1 MREATTPTPMP
12 CTAMNGSRSCAGTC
26 VRWLGS
32 VPVSSSGARMMSDG
46 YVTSMATLSGSSP
59 ARRIPRV
66 YPPHSRLALSSSA
79 IPVRGEV
86 PTVPSPMTSRTMPR
100 RIRLRPGH
108 WVAVTRSRNSRAPTS
123 TTDSGVVPATRALT
137 CAADVLAPPA
147 AAIRKNGRPAPA
159 VIIRAACG
167 GTRRS
172 AGRREGSSGSSSVA
186 GIRKRI
192 SATSPGVSGECPM
205 ARMVS
210 ANAAQISTVTA
221 SAAQPSSAPA
231 GRPRPAARG
240 NEGFSWLTLASSGN
254 GWVPPRNGQKLPKP
268 ALTGGVR
275 GRICQNPPMDDRDRR
290 ILAALQ
296 ANGRISNQDLADQ
309 VHLSPSPCLRRVR
322 QLEDSGVIQGYTA
335 LVDEEAYGLTVT
347 AFVRVRL
354 QLHTTASIR
363 AFEDAIARMDAVLDC
378 YVMTGEADYLLRVL
392 VADLKAYEAFVRREL
407 HAVPGIASIDT
418 SFAYGRV
425 KRATVYPQLG

>member
-1 MREATTPTPMP
+1 
-12 CTAMNGSRSCAGTC
+12 
-26 VRWLGS
+26 
-32 VPVSSSGARMMSDG
+32 
-46 YVTSMATLSGSSP
+46 
-59 ARRIPRV
+59 
-66 YPPHSRLALSSSA
+66 
-79 IPVRGEV
+79 
-86 PTVPSPMTSRTMPR
+86 
-100 RIRLRPGH
+100 
-108 WVAVTRSRNSRAPTS
+108 
-123 TTDSGVVPATRALT
+123 
-137 CAADVLAPPA
+137 
-147 AAIRKNGRPAPA
+147 
-159 VIIRAACG
+159 
-167 GTRRS
+167 
-172 AGRREGSSGSSSVA
+172 
-186 GIRKRI
+186 
-192 SATSPGVSGECPM
+192 
-205 ARMVS
+205 
-210 ANAAQISTVTA
+210 
-221 SAAQPSSAPA
+221 
-231 GRPRPAARG
+231 
-240 NEGFSWLTLASSGN
+240 
-254 GWVPPRNGQKLPKP
+254 
-268 ALTGGVR
+268 
-275 GRICQNPPMDDRDRR
+275 MDDRDRR

-392 VADLKAYEAFVRREL
+392 VADLKAYESFVRREL